1 MINGFCTI
9 ASATSIAHL
18 VRRVSNNYVELHIF
32 LEYFFDWF
40 VNKRIGVGLAG
51 VGAEV
56 FALTGAAV
64 HATAAGIPRVAATVV
79 EDMALP
85 VAEGRADAIF
95 AVGLFGAVEGAAA
108 HLGGEIGTGDAE
120 DLPGHD
126 VVDALLQI
134 GDLLFETRQQPLGD
148 LAQEDPALAAGVEEA
163 RLRTAEQLLRQQV
176 EHTVGQLGR
185 GEDLVAGKVGQAIED
200 VWTIVCHID
209 KVGCNAKGDK
219 CVQVRQSFAL
229 RLARRRGCT
238 GGFG

>member
-51 VGAEV
+51 VGAEIL
-56 FALTGAAV
+56 ALTGTAVFAAALRV
-64 HATAAGIPRVAATVV
+64 PRVATAVV
-79 EDMALP
+79 TQITLNVMES
-85 VAEGRADAIF
+85 RADTVL
-95 AVGLFGAVEGAAA
+95 AVGLLGAVERAAA
-108 HLGGEIGTGDAE
+108 HLGGEVGAGDAE
-120 DLPGHD
+120 NLLGHN
-126 VVDALLQI
+126 VVDALLQV
-134 GDLLFETRQQPLGD
+134 GNLLFETRQQPFGNF
-148 LAQEDPALAAGVEEA
+148 AQEDAALAAGIKEA
-163 RLRTAEQLLRQQV
+163 RLAGAEQLLRQHV
-176 EHTVGQLGR
+176 EHSVGQLGR
-185 GEDLVAGKVGQAIED
+185 GEDLVAGKVGQAVED

-219 CVQVRQSFAL
+219 CVQVRRSFAL
-229 RLARRRGCT
+229 RLARRKGCT